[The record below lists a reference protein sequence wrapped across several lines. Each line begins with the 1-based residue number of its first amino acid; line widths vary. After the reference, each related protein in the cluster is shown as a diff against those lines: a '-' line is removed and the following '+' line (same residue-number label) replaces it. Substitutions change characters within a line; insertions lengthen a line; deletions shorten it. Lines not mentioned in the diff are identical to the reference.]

1 VVRPL
6 RILFLTP
13 RLPGRGP
20 RGDQL
25 RAYQQI
31 RLLSRR
37 HRLTLVSFDAE
48 AGPADRVDALAKL
61 CDRIAVVPHPRAAMW
76 ASLARGALSSLPL
89 QVALYRTE
97 AMRRAVADALAREPF
112 DVVHAQLV
120 RMAPYLP
127 AVGPPARVIDLVDAL
142 SVNMARRSRHD
153 RGPAGWVA
161 RLEAARLARFERRV
175 VQSVDRAIVC
185 AAGDRDAIGPFPTL
199 ATVGNGVDPAEY
211 AFERSGRDP
220 TAIVFSGNM
229 GYFPNV
235 HAARWFA
242 DRVLPRI
249 RRALP
254 GATFHVVGARPHRT
268 LRRLARRDPA
278 VVVTGFVEPLP
289 PHLRRAAIAV
299 APIHAGSGQAL
310 KVLEAMATGTPVV
323 ATPLAAAGIGARPDE
338 HLLVAE
344 DPESFAAEV
353 VRLLRDPDL
362 ADRLAASARHFV
374 EAQCTWEH
382 SVAAL
387 EAVYRAVA
395 DPPRGAGET
404 AGLP

>member
-1 VVRPL
+1 
-6 RILFLTP
+6 
-13 RLPGRGP
+13 
-20 RGDQL
+20 
-25 RAYQQI
+25 
-31 RLLSRR
+31 
-37 HRLTLVSFDAE
+37 
-48 AGPADRVDALAKL
+48 
-61 CDRIAVVPHPRAAMW
+61 
-76 ASLARGALSSLPL
+76 
-89 QVALYRTE
+89 
-97 AMRRAVADALAREPF
+97 
-112 DVVHAQLV
+112 
-120 RMAPYLP
+120 
-127 AVGPPARVIDLVDAL
+127 
-142 SVNMARRSRHD
+142 
-153 RGPAGWVA
+153 
-161 RLEAARLARFERRV
+161 
-175 VQSVDRAIVC
+175 
-185 AAGDRDAIGPFPTL
+185 
-199 ATVGNGVDPAEY
+199 
-211 AFERSGRDP
+211 
-220 TAIVFSGNM
+220 M

-242 DRVLPRI
+242 GRVLPRI

-344 DPESFAAEV
+344 DPDSFAAQV